1 MIISY
6 FNTVLCI
13 NESVLYHVNLCD
25 VEDGGHRPCD
35 HGDLNDL
42 GCEIRVAEYDCFT
55 IVKNGRFLSAQTD
68 GRGDYV
74 ANCGGWERFREIP
87 DDARPDVPFF
97 AESHSIPKLIHQT
110 DNPLEIGEQFTD
122 NVSQLKSMNPR
133 YNYNYYSE
141 KDRLDYIYYF
151 YGWLILK
158 DYLSINP
165 RFGAA
170 RADLFRY
177 LCILRHGGVYF
188 DMKSGAERPL
198 DEIIREDDRFL
209 LSHWESARST
219 RFHGWGRGCEVAHV
233 KGGEYVQ
240 WFIICTAGHPL
251 MRKVVE
257 QALFNIRHYL
267 HPLHGSGSTATLNIT
282 GPHLFTRA
290 ICGHV
295 DEGATRLLDAE
306 NEGLV
311 YNNIANYKR
320 SSNYRGEQ
328 SPLIL

>member
-1 MIISY
+1 M
-6 FNTVLCI
+6 
-13 NESVLYHVNLCD
+13 NLCD
-25 VEDGGHRPCD
+25 LEDGGHRACQRA
-35 HGDLNDL
+35 DLDTL
-42 GCEIRVAEYDCFT
+42 GYEVRGAEHECFT
-55 IVKNGRFLSAQTD
+55 ILKDGRFLSAQTD
-68 GRGDYV
+68 GRGDHV
-74 ANCGGWERFREIP
+74 ANCGGWEKFREVS
-87 DDARPDVPFF
+87 DDARPEIPLIP
-97 AESHSIPKLIHQT
+97 ESQSIPKRIHQT
-110 DNPLEIGEQFTD
+110 DNPLEIGAQFAD
-122 NVSQLKSMNPR
+122 NVDQLKTLNDGWV
-133 YNYNYYSE
+133 YEYYSE
-141 KDRLDYIYYF
+141 KDRLDYIYEF
-151 YGWLILK
+151 YGWPILK

-177 LCILRHGGVYF
+177 LCIYRHGGVYF
-188 DMKSGAERPL
+188 DMKSGVERPL
-198 DEIIREDDRFL
+198 DEIIREGDRFL
-209 LSHWESARST
+209 LSHWASARST

-233 KGGEYVQ
+233 EGGEYVQ

-257 QALFNIRHYL
+257 QVLFNIRHYL

-282 GPHLFTRA
+282 GPHVFTRA

-295 DEGATRLLDAE
+295 AEGTTRLLDAE

-311 YNNIANYKR
+311 YNNIANYMR